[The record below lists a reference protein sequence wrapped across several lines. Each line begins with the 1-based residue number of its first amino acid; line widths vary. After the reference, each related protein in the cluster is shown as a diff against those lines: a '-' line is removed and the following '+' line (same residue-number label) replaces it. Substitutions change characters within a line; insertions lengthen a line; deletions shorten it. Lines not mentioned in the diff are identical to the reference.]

1 MLNKLTI
8 AARTLL
14 IVGVM
19 ALFSFG
25 SVYAQSPTPVNAP
38 IVRAILFYDSQCPHC
53 EYVREEVLPPLQS
66 HYGNQLV
73 ITQLEINDARVYE
86 VFLAA
91 LDQYGIPPEMQG
103 VPFLIIGD
111 VGLIG
116 SEEIPE
122 QFPGQIERYLAEGG
136 VDYPQLPGLE
146 SLIISPVLPGD
157 VVEQGPDPI
166 ANGLA
171 IAIMLGMVT
180 VLVYVTIAILQVFR
194 KPKPERQR
202 QSAPVSTR
210 SWRDYALPGLAL
222 VGLGV
227 AGYLAY
233 VETTQTQAI
242 CGPVGDCNAV
252 QSSPYARLW
261 GILPIGVVGMV
272 GYLAILIV
280 WWVGKRKKSDL
291 SQFSSLVLM
300 GITLFGVV
308 FSLYLTY
315 LEPFV
320 IGAVCAWCLTSA
332 VIITALFL
340 LVTPPALKTLSS
352 ISIPNHSS

>member
-1 MLNKLTI
+1 
-8 AARTLL
+8 
-14 IVGVM
+14 
-19 ALFSFG
+19 
-25 SVYAQSPTPVNAP
+25 
-38 IVRAILFYDSQCPHC
+38 
-53 EYVREEVLPPLQS
+53 VLPPLQS

-73 ITQLEINDARVYE
+73 ITQLEINDPRVYE

-111 VGLIG
+111 VGLVG
-116 SEEIPE
+116 SEEIPK

-146 SLIISPVLPGD
+146 VLINNSILPGD
-157 VVEQGPDPI
+157 VVEQSPDSI

-171 IAIMLGMVT
+171 IAIMLGMIT
-180 VLVYVTIAILQVFR
+180 ALVYVTIAILQVFR
-194 KPKPERQR
+194 KPKPESQR
-202 QSAPVSTR
+202 RLSPVSSR
-210 SWRDYALPGLAL
+210 SWRDYAIPGLAL

-233 VETTQTQAI
+233 VELTQTQAI

-252 QSSPYARLW
+252 QSSPYAKLW

-280 WWVGKRKKSDL
+280 WWVWGRKKSGL
-291 SQFSSLVLM
+291 SQFSGLVLL
-300 GITLFGVV
+300 GITLFGVI

-332 VIITALFL
+332 VIITALLL
-340 LVTPPALKTLSS
+340 LVTPPALKNLSR
-352 ISIPNHSS
+352 IAIPNHSS